1 MPAFSVKPIVVV
13 GILLVW
19 LGTSV
24 LLAQDPGGTRE
35 RASGSGSTWRV
46 ALDGSGH
53 FTSIQEAIDQ
63 AQDGDTVFI
72 RAGRYAE
79 DVTVHSKEGLKVIGE
94 GPDKVFLAGLKRVG
108 TLHIGKWPYGA
119 TNVEI
124 RGLTVQQHG
133 GLGVGIFNGSG
144 VTLKNLKV
152 NGFIFGQQVQNV
164 RIENCVIGGSETT
177 GIAFADSQAT
187 LIDNLIHDND
197 HGVSVGG
204 TSVVHLER
212 NVITRSLFEGV
223 LVADQGK
230 ATLIQNT
237 LVKNHGGVKFQDDA
251 AGRVAGNI
259 IDEAQVGIA
268 WSGKNAVTIA
278 RNGLHH
284 IDVNYRIDG
293 QTASAPLR
301 PHAFSDVYDAPKFV
315 APHRGDYRLQADSP
329 LLHVGDFPYLG
340 ALGPVQEEGGR

>member
-1 MPAFSVKPIVVV
+1 MPGFCMKSIIFV
-13 GILLVW
+13 GAWLV
-19 LGTSV
+19 LFGANVLFAQGPGGSGDGTS
-24 LLAQDPGGTRE
+24 GT
-35 RASGSGSTWRV
+35 GSTWNV
-46 ALDGSGH
+46 APDGSGH

-94 GPDKVFLAGLKRVG
+94 GLEKVFLAGLKRVG

-152 NGFIFGQQVQNV
+152 NGFVFGQQVQNV
-164 RIENCVIGGSETT
+164 HVEDCVIGGSETT

-204 TSVVHLER
+204 TSIVHLER
-212 NVITRSLFEGV
+212 NVITRSLFEAV
-223 LVADQGK
+223 LVADQGH
-230 ATLIQNT
+230 AALIQNT
-237 LVKNHGGVKFQDDA
+237 LVGNQGGVKFQDEA
-251 AGRVAGNI
+251 TGRVAGNI
-259 IDEAQVGIA
+259 IDQARVGIA
-268 WSGKNAVTIA
+268 WSVKNKVAVA
-278 RNGLHH
+278 HNGLYQ
-284 IDVNYRIDG
+284 IQVKYQVDG
-293 QTASAPLR
+293 QTVSSEFQ
-301 PHAFSDVYDAPKFV
+301 AFSDVYVAPKFV
-315 APHRGDYRLQADSP
+315 APDRGDYRLQADSP
-329 LLHVGDFPYLG
+329 LLNVGEFPYLG
-340 ALGPVQEEGGR
+340 ARGPVKTP

>member
-1 MPAFSVKPIVVV
+1 MMDWAKSIIAV
-13 GILLVW
+13 GASLV
-19 LGTSV
+19 LCGANV
-24 LLAQDPGGTRE
+24 LLAQEPGGSRE
-35 RASGSGSTWRV
+35 ATSGSGSTWSV

-72 RAGRYAE
+72 KAGRYAE

-94 GPDKVFLAGLKRVG
+94 GPEKVFLAGLKRVG

-133 GLGVGIFNGSG
+133 GLGVGIFNGAG

-152 NGFIFGQQVQNV
+152 NGFVFGQQVQNV
-164 RIENCVIGGSETT
+164 HIEGCVIGGSETT

-187 LIDNLIHDND
+187 LVDNLIHDND
-197 HGVSVGG
+197 HGVSIGG
-204 TSVVHLER
+204 TSIVHLER

-223 LVADQGK
+223 LVADQGQ

-237 LVKNHGGVKFQDDA
+237 LVKNGGGVTFQDDA

-259 IDEAQVGIA
+259 IEEARVGIA
-268 WSGKNAVTIA
+268 WSVKHTVNIA
-278 RNGLHH
+278 HNGLHN
-284 IDVNYRIDG
+284 IKVNYQVDS
-293 QTASAPLR
+293 QAASAES
-301 PHAFSDVYDAPKFV
+301 HAFSDVYVAPKFI
-315 APHRGDYRLQADSP
+315 APDRGDYRLQADSP
-329 LLHVGDFPYLG
+329 LQHVGKFLYLG
-340 ALGPVQEEGGR
+340 AFGPVSE

>member
-1 MPAFSVKPIVVV
+1 MAIGV
-13 GILLVW
+13 LLV
-19 LGTSV
+19 LCGTSA
-24 LLAQDPGGTRE
+24 LLAQEPGESRE
-35 RASGSGSTWRV
+35 RTSDSGSTWYV

-72 RAGRYAE
+72 KAGRYAE

-94 GPDKVFLAGLKRVG
+94 GREKVLLAGLKRVG

-119 TNVEI
+119 RNVEI
-124 RGLTVQQHG
+124 RGLTVHQHG
-133 GLGVGIFNGSG
+133 GLGVGIFNGEG

-152 NGFIFGQQVQNV
+152 DGFVFGQQVQNV
-164 RIENCVIGGSETT
+164 YIEHCVVGGSETT

-197 HGVSVGG
+197 HGVSIGG
-204 TSVVHLER
+204 TSIVHLER

-223 LVADQGK
+223 LVADQAE

-237 LVKNHGGVKFQDDA
+237 LVKNRGGVKFQDDA
-251 AGRVAGNI
+251 TGTVAGNI
-259 IDEAQVGIA
+259 IDEAQVGIR
-268 WSGKNAVTIA
+268 WSVKNPVNIA
-278 RNGLHH
+278 HNGLHN
-284 IDVNYRIDG
+284 IDVKYQVDG
-293 QTASAPLR
+293 QAGAASLE
-301 PHAFSDVYDAPKFV
+301 PHVFSDVYIAPKFV

-329 LLHVGDFPYLG
+329 LLRIGEFPYLG
-340 ALGPVQEEGGR
+340 ALGPVRE

>member
-1 MPAFSVKPIVVV
+1 MHQVFAI
-13 GILLVW
+13 GALLAL
-19 LGTSV
+19 LGTTA
-24 LLAQDPGGTRE
+24 LLAQEPSGSRE
-35 RASGSGSTWRV
+35 GPAGSGSTWSV

-94 GPDKVFLAGLKRVG
+94 GPEKVLLAGLKRVG

-144 VTLKNLKV
+144 VTLKNLEV
-152 NGFIFGQQVQNV
+152 NGFVFGQQVQNV
-164 RIENCVIGGSETT
+164 RIEDCVIGGSETT

-187 LIDNLIHDND
+187 LVDNLIHDND

-204 TSVVHLER
+204 TSIVHLER
-212 NVITRSLFEGV
+212 NVITRSLFEAV
-223 LVADQGK
+223 LAADQGQ
-230 ATLIQNT
+230 ATLLRNT
-237 LVKNHGGVKFQDDA
+237 LVKNGGGVKFQDEA
-251 AGRVAGNI
+251 TGRVAGNI
-259 IDEAQVGIA
+259 IDDARVGIA
-268 WSGKNAVTIA
+268 WSA
-278 RNGLHH
+278 RNTVNVEHNGLHN
-284 IDVNYRIDG
+284 VEMKYQVDG
-293 QTASAPLR
+293 QAASASLTPQ
-301 PHAFSDVYDAPKFV
+301 AFSDVYVPPKFV
-315 APHRGDYRLQADSP
+315 APDRGDYRLQADSP
-329 LLHVGDFPYLG
+329 LQRVGDFPYLG
-340 ALGPVQEEGGR
+340 ALAPVRE

>member
-1 MPAFSVKPIVVV
+1 MTRFWVKAVVAI
-13 GILLVW
+13 GAW
-19 LGTSV
+19 LALCGSSA
-24 LLAQDPGGTRE
+24 LFAQEQGKSRE
-35 RASGSGSTWRV
+35 GSTWNV

-72 RAGRYAE
+72 KAGSYAE

-94 GPDKVFLAGLKRVG
+94 GPERVFLAGLKRVG

-133 GLGVGIFNGSG
+133 GLGVGIFNGEG

-152 NGFIFGQQVQNV
+152 NGFVFGQQVQNV
-164 RIENCVIGGSETT
+164 HIEDCVIGGSETT

-204 TSVVHLER
+204 TSIVRLER
-212 NVITRSLFEGV
+212 NVITRSLFEAV
-223 LVADQGK
+223 LVADQGN

-237 LVKNHGGVKFQDDA
+237 LVENRGGVKFQDDA
-251 AGRVAGNI
+251 TGRVAGNI
-259 IDEAQVGIA
+259 IDDARVGIA
-268 WSGKNAVTIA
+268 WSA
-278 RNGLHH
+278 RNTVNIEHNGLHNV
-284 IDVNYRIDG
+284 DVKYQIDG
-293 QTASAPLR
+293 QAASPESR
-301 PHAFSDVYDAPKFV
+301 AFSDVSLAPMFV
-315 APHRGDYRLQADSP
+315 APDRGDYRLQADSP
-329 LLHVGDFPYLG
+329 LLNVGEFPYLG
-340 ALGPVQEEGGR
+340 ALGPVRE

>member
-1 MPAFSVKPIVVV
+1 MYPVFAI
-13 GILLVW
+13 GALLV
-19 LGTSV
+19 LSGTST
-24 LLAQDPGGTRE
+24 LLAQEPGG
-35 RASGSGSTWRV
+35 SGDGTSGTGSTWNV
-46 ALDGSGH
+46 VLDGSGH

-72 RAGRYAE
+72 RTGRYAE

-94 GPDKVFLAGLKRVG
+94 GPEKVFLAGLKRVG

-152 NGFIFGQQVQNV
+152 NGFVFGQQVQNV
-164 RIENCVIGGSETT
+164 RIEDCVIGGSETT

-212 NVITRSLFEGV
+212 NVITRSLFEAV
-223 LVADQGK
+223 LVADQGH

-237 LVKNHGGVKFQDDA
+237 LVSNQGGVKFQDDTT
-251 AGRVAGNI
+251 GRVVGNI
-259 IDEAQVGIA
+259 IDQARVGVA
-268 WSGKNAVTIA
+268 WSAKNKVAIA
-278 RNGLHH
+278 HNGLYQ
-284 IDVNYRIDG
+284 ITVKYQVDG
-293 QTASAPLR
+293 QTASAESQ
-301 PHAFSDVYDAPKFV
+301 AFSDVYVAPKFV
-315 APHRGDYRLQADSP
+315 APDRGDYRLQADSP
-329 LLHVGDFPYLG
+329 LQHVGGFPYLG
-340 ALGPVQEEGGR
+340 ALGPVRE

>member
-1 MPAFSVKPIVVV
+1 MTGFWATPLVVI
-13 GILLVW
+13 GALLV
-19 LGTSV
+19 LCGPSEM
-24 LLAQDPGGTRE
+24 LAQEQGRSRE
-35 RASGSGSTWRV
+35 GPSGSGSTWYV

-63 AQDGDTVFI
+63 AQDGDAVFI
-72 RAGRYAE
+72 KAGRYAE

-94 GPDKVFLAGLKRVG
+94 GREKVFLAGLKRVG

-133 GLGVGIFNGSG
+133 GLGVGIFNGAG
-144 VTLKNLKV
+144 VTLRNLKV
-152 NGFIFGQQVQNV
+152 NGFVFGQQVQNV
-164 RIENCVIGGSETT
+164 HIEHCIVGGSETT

-204 TSVVHLER
+204 TSIVHLER

-230 ATLIQNT
+230 VTLIQNT
-237 LVKNHGGVKFQDDA
+237 LVKNGGGVTFQDDA
-251 AGRVAGNI
+251 TGRVAGNI

-268 WSGKNAVTIA
+268 WSVKHTVNIA
-278 RNGLHH
+278 HNGLHN
-284 IDVNYRIDG
+284 IDVNYQVDG
-293 QTASAPLR
+293 QAVSASLK
-301 PHAFSDVYDAPKFV
+301 PHAFSDVYAAPKFV
-315 APHRGDYRLQADSP
+315 APHRGDYRLQANSP
-329 LLHVGDFPYLG
+329 LLHVGEFPYLG
-340 ALGPVQEEGGR
+340 ARGPVRE